1 MDFQKKVT
9 YLYDYEE
16 NGKSIGF
23 AKWDVRNGML
33 RLLVNIRYQNREKMG
48 HIVYFLWRGGTK
60 DTDRRNEN
68 TLRHRRTKVY
78 GTC

>member
-33 RLLVNIRYQNREKMG
+33 RLLVNIRYQNRAAANNAAALSVFQCEEPRYQ
-48 HIVYFLWRGGTK
+48 HFHCLTAGGM
-60 DTDRRNEN
+60 R
-68 TLRHRRTKVY
+68 
-78 GTC
+78 

>member
-33 RLLVNIRYQNREKMG
+33 RLLVNIRYNSNM
-48 HIVYFLWRGGTK
+48 
-60 DTDRRNEN
+60 
-68 TLRHRRTKVY
+68 
-78 GTC
+78 

>member
-33 RLLVNIRYQNREKMG
+33 RLLVNKRWDTQCI
-48 HIVYFLWRGGTK
+48 FLWRGGTK

-68 TLRHRRTKVY
+68 TLWHR
-78 GTC
+78 